1 MKKALA
7 AGATTLFFFLAPGV
21 VAGLVPWLLSHW
33 TFRSTTWD
41 SLPLRWTGAA
51 FVAIGLGALIECFVR
66 FALRGRGTPAPLLPT
81 EVLIVSGLY
90 RFVRNPMYVAVF
102 LIVAGQGVLF
112 GSTPILLY
120 AACVWIAF
128 TLFVLLYEEP
138 TLRRRF
144 GQQYSEYCT
153 HVHRWVPRLR
163 PWKGVQKSALR

>member
-7 AGATTLFFFLAPGV
+7 AGATTLFFFLAPGL

-41 SLPLRWTGAA
+41 SPP
-51 FVAIGLGALIECFVR
+51 FGLGALIECFVR

-120 AACVWIAF
+120 AACVWTAF